1 MTITEKADRLLLTN
15 SVTIHATQATVQGD
29 HDQYSLYLDNGRWR
43 CTCKALKRCSH
54 IDAVER
60 VT

>member
-1 MTITEKADRLLLTN
+1 MTITEKADRLLLTGAVSIPAAIA
-15 SVTIHATQATVQGD
+15 SVKGD
-29 HDQYSLYLDNGRWR
+29 HAEYAVVFREGRW
-43 CTCKALKRCSH
+43 TCNCPARKKCSH

>member
-1 MTITEKADRLLLTN
+1 MTITEKADRLLLTGH
-15 SVTIHATQATVQGD
+15 VTVVAYSAIVRGD
-29 HDQYSLYLDNGRWR
+29 HGLYAVRREGDRWK
-43 CTCKALKRCSH
+43 CTCPALKRCSH

>member
-1 MTITEKADRLLLTN
+1 MTITEKADRLLLTGH
-15 SVTIHATQATVQGD
+15 VTIQSTAATVQGD
-29 HDQYSLYLDNGRWR
+29 HDQYSLYLHNGRWR
-43 CTCKALKRCSH
+43 CTCAARKKCSH